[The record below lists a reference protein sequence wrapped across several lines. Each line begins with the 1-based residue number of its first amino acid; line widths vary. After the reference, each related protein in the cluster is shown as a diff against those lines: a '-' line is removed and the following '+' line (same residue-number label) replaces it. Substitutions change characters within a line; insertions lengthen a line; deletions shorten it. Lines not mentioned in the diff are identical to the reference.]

1 MKNKKFFALLMV
13 ILSLFVFAVTPA
25 FAQGVDTPPPN
36 QTFDMALIS
45 QLLQS
50 LVLATVPVLGGMAAK
65 WIAAK
70 VSVERAKLT
79 NEQNYIVDALI
90 RTAIF
95 AAEQLKVSEQIDN
108 KFDYAFSMVDNW
120 LTARGI
126 SMDFDEI
133 RARIE
138 AEVKQSFPKYPPS
151 LPE

>member
-1 MKNKKFFALLMV
+1 MKNKNILVLLMV
-13 ILSLFVFAVTPA
+13 VFSIFAFAVTPA
-25 FAQGVDTPPPN
+25 FAQGVNAQQSDPAFDW
-36 QTFDMALIS
+36 TFIS

-65 WIAAK
+65 WFSAK

-126 SMDFDEI
+126 SLGFDEI

-138 AEVKQSFPKYPPS
+138 AEVKQSFPNPPT